1 MAIPIKAIIVE
12 KTGELKETQIK
23 DFNSDNLYKKCGFK
37 TPAGFANYAEWTV
50 KINND
55 KYIIN
60 VFGKTAGR
68 ANSEN
73 KYDFPP
79 PIDTVLFFGNCII
92 TAKTI
97 DQNNNDNYTD
107 LTMDLWLH
115 IYETLFGGFED
126 LNATAKEDDEE
137 EDELDLI
144 PDEQKTKS
152 GYLKDGF
159 VVDDTTESD
168 EADASDYE
176 LSEEEYVSED

>member
-1 MAIPIKAIIVE
+1 MANPIKAIIVE
-12 KTGELKETQIK
+12 KTGELKEIQIK
-23 DFNSDNLYKKCGFK
+23 DFNPDNLYKKCGFK
-37 TPAGFANYAEWTV
+37 TSFGFTNYVDWNVNT
-50 KINND
+50 ND
-55 KYIIN
+55 NKYIIN

-79 PIDTVLFFGNCII
+79 PIDSTLFFGNCII
-92 TAKTI
+92 TAKTKDPDI
-97 DQNNNDNYTD
+97 YTD
-107 LTMDLWLH
+107 LTMDLWLQ
-115 IYETLFGGFED
+115 IYESLFGGFED
-126 LNATAKEDDEE
+126 LNDTAKEDEEE